1 MQELEISLANS
12 YYYITRIKNSI
23 GSGRQIY
30 DGISASIGII
40 ALRRAVKVKQLKN
53 PKILDNKQQGRVI
66 DELRQGIQPGAK
78 MSVISAFFTIYAYEE
93 LKKELSQ
100 IDELRFIFTTTSYIK
115 QKSDFQRE
123 FYIAHRE
130 FGNRLSGNE
139 FELKLRNK
147 LTQSAIAK
155 DCAKWLRQKV
165 SIKSYR
171 ENNAA
176 QMRLA
181 YVENVNPEQD
191 IAIQGTVDFSSDGLG
206 ITPSARNDMNT
217 CIYSRTMG
225 QGVLQIF
232 DSIWNNPAMV
242 EDVTEKVLS
251 EMEVLYKENTPEA
264 IYFIT
269 LYHIFE
275 AYLGELTEETIIK
288 TKTGIKAS
296 LIWNKLYKFQRE
308 GVMGAID
315 KIEKYG
321 GCIIADSVGLGKT
334 FTALA
339 IIKYYEL
346 RNDRVLVLA
355 PKKLRENWTIY
366 TQNDKRNIFAADR
379 FNYDVLNH
387 TDLSRY
393 KGFSGA
399 INLSTLNWENYDL
412 IVIDESHNF
421 RNNVPH
427 KDRKTRYERLMED
440 IIKAGVKT
448 KVLMLSATP
457 VNNRMNDIKNQIAFI
472 TEGKNDA
479 LKSVGI
485 ANIETVLR
493 KAQLIFNRW
502 SQLPE
507 RQRTTKA
514 FVEMMDLE
522 YFKLLDTLTIARSR
536 KHIEKYYNV
545 AEIGKFPTRLKPIN
559 ESPSIDTLGEFPPI
573 GEVNKMINRL
583 TLGLYA
589 PLRYVRPEKRHAYE
603 NRYDMTVADGR
614 SVFRQ
619 ADRENQLIQLMRV
632 NLLKRMESSIHS
644 FVLTVEKISQR
655 IEHTLSIIEKHEREY
670 HADLNIEELDFDEDG
685 LDMGDLVFGSKV
697 KVLLQDMDLIKW
709 RQDLQLDLEEL
720 QEILQSAK
728 VITPIRDN
736 KLQTLKN
743 RIADKIQ
750 NPINAGNGKL
760 IIFTAF
766 ADTAEYLYENIA
778 PQMKPLGIYTALVTG
793 GTGTNKSTIPIPSA
807 LKRSIKLSDLN
818 TVLTLFS
825 PISKSGKSIFPD
837 MQEEIDIL
845 IATDCI
851 SEGQNLQDCD
861 YLINYDIHW
870 NPVRIIQ
877 RFGRIDR
884 IGSKNEVIQLLNFW
898 PTDDLDAYID
908 LAERVKGRMVLLDVS
923 ATGEEN
929 IIDDQKN
936 KEMNDLEYRK
946 KQLQKLQNE
955 VVDLEDISGGI
966 SITDL
971 TFNDFKIDLMEYMK
985 EHEEELANAPSG
997 LYAIARI
1004 SDNLRDVVDPGV
1016 IFVLRQIKGARQTKE
1031 QNPLFPYYLA
1041 YITDD
1046 GQVQANFLQGKQVL
1060 DYLKKFCSGQNTVA
1074 KDLAEVFN
1082 KETKHGRYMDRYS
1095 DLLQQTIEDL
1105 IGKKQEVGVA
1115 SLFSKGGTATPQN
1128 FDDGMADFEL
1138 VAFLV
1143 LK

>member
-1 MQELEISLANS
+1 MQP
-12 YYYITRIKNSI
+12 
-23 GSGRQIY
+23 
-30 DGISASIGII
+30 
-40 ALRRAVKVKQLKN
+40 

-66 DELRQGIQPGAK
+66 DELRPGLRPGAK
-78 MSVISAFFTIYAYEE
+78 LAVISAYFTIYAYEA
-93 LKKELSQ
+93 LKKELAG
-100 IDELRFIFTTTSYIK
+100 IEEMRFIFTTPSYIK

-123 FYIAHRE
+123 FYIASRSM
-130 FGNRLSGNE
+130 GNRLSGND

-155 DCAKWLRQKV
+155 ECAEWLRKKV
-165 SIKSYR
+165 RIKSYR
-171 ENNAA
+171 ETNPA
-176 QMRLA
+176 QMRLV
-181 YVENVNPEQD
+181 YVEDKEPEQD

-206 ITPSARNDMNT
+206 LTPSLRNDANT
-217 CIYSRTMG
+217 CMYGRTAT
-225 QGVLQIF
+225 QGFLQLF
-232 DSIWNNPAMV
+232 DGIWENPAAV

-251 EMEVLYKENTPEA
+251 EMEVLYKENTPES

-288 TKTGIKAS
+288 TRTGIKES
-296 LIWNKLYKFQRE
+296 LVWNKLYKFQRD

-366 TQNDKRNIFAADR
+366 TQNDKRNIFASDR

-393 KGFSGA
+393 KGMSGA
-399 INLSTLNWENYDL
+399 INLATLNWENYDF

-421 RNNVPH
+421 RNNIPH
-427 KDRKTRYERLMED
+427 NDRKTRYERLMED
-440 IIKAGVKT
+440 IIKAGVRT

-472 TEGKNDA
+472 TEGRNDA
-479 LKSVGI
+479 LKKAGI
-485 ANIETVLR
+485 PSIEFTLR
-493 KAQLIFNRW
+493 KAQLVFNKW
-502 SQLPE
+502 SELPE
-507 RQRTTKA
+507 QERTTKR
-514 FVEMMDLE
+514 FVEMMDLD

-536 KHIEKYYNV
+536 KHIEKYYNI
-545 AEIGKFPTRLKPIN
+545 AEIGRFPTRLKPIN
-559 ESPSIDTLGEFPPI
+559 ECAEIDTLGEFPPI
-573 GEVNKMINRL
+573 GEVNKMIRRL

-589 PLRYVRPEKRHAYE
+589 PLRYIRPEKRGAYE
-603 NRYDMTVADGR
+603 KRYDMSVAGGK

-619 ADRENQLIQLMRV
+619 SDRENQLVHLMRV

-644 FVLTVEKISQR
+644 FVLTVEKISRR
-655 IEHTLSIIEKHEREY
+655 IADTLEIIERHEGEY
-670 HADLNIEELDFDEDG
+670 HAELNVEELDFDEEG
-685 LDMGDLVFGSKV
+685 LDTQDLVFGSKI

-709 RQDLQLDLEEL
+709 RQDLEQDAEEL
-720 QEILQSAK
+720 AEILKSAK
-728 VITPIRDN
+728 VITPQRDN

-743 RIADKIQ
+743 RIARKIE
-750 NPINAGNGKL
+750 NPINPGNGKI

-766 ADTAEYLYENIA
+766 ADTAEYLYKNIA
-778 PQMKPLGIYTALVTG
+778 PAMESSGIYTALVTG
-793 GTGTNKSTIPIPSA
+793 GSESNKSTLPIPAA
-807 LKRSIKLSDLN
+807 LRRSVKLSDLN

-825 PISKSGKSIFPD
+825 PISKEGKNIFPD
-837 MQEEIDIL
+837 MQAEIDIL

-861 YLINYDIHW
+861 YLINFDIHW

-884 IGSKNEVIQLLNFW
+884 IGSKNEVIQLVNFW
-898 PTDDLDAYID
+898 PTEDLDAYID
-908 LAERVKGRMVLLDVS
+908 LAERVRGRMVLLDVS

-929 IIDDQKN
+929 IIDEQKN

-985 EHEEELANAPSG
+985 EHEEELSHAPSG

-1004 SDNLRDVVDPGV
+1004 SDNLRDTVKPGV

-1041 YITDD
+1041 YITED
-1046 GQVQANFLQGKQVL
+1046 GKVEANFLQAKQVL
-1060 DYLKKFCSGQNTVA
+1060 DYLKKFCSGQKMVA
-1074 KDLAEVFN
+1074 KDLADVFN
-1082 KETKHGRYMDRYS
+1082 AETKHGRRMEKYS
-1095 DLLQQTIEDL
+1095 TLLSKSIEDL

-1115 SLFSKGGTATPQN
+1115 SLFNKGGTAMPQS

-1138 VAFLV
+1138 VDFLV

>member
-1 MQELEISLANS
+1 
-12 YYYITRIKNSI
+12 
-23 GSGRQIY
+23 
-30 DGISASIGII
+30 
-40 ALRRAVKVKQLKN
+40 
-53 PKILDNKQQGRVI
+53 
-66 DELRQGIQPGAK
+66 
-78 MSVISAFFTIYAYEE
+78 
-93 LKKELSQ
+93 
-100 IDELRFIFTTTSYIK
+100 
-115 QKSDFQRE
+115 
-123 FYIAHRE
+123 
-130 FGNRLSGNE
+130 
-139 FELKLRNK
+139 
-147 LTQSAIAK
+147 
-155 DCAKWLRQKV
+155 
-165 SIKSYR
+165 
-171 ENNAA
+171 
-176 QMRLA
+176 
-181 YVENVNPEQD
+181 
-191 IAIQGTVDFSSDGLG
+191 
-206 ITPSARNDMNT
+206 
-217 CIYSRTMG
+217 
-225 QGVLQIF
+225 
-232 DSIWNNPAMV
+232 
-242 EDVTEKVLS
+242 
-251 EMEVLYKENTPEA
+251 
-264 IYFIT
+264 
-269 LYHIFE
+269 
-275 AYLGELTEETIIK
+275 
-288 TKTGIKAS
+288 
-296 LIWNKLYKFQRE
+296 
-308 GVMGAID
+308 
-315 KIEKYG
+315 
-321 GCIIADSVGLGKT
+321 
-334 FTALA
+334 
-339 IIKYYEL
+339 
-346 RNDRVLVLA
+346 
-355 PKKLRENWTIY
+355 
-366 TQNDKRNIFAADR
+366 
-379 FNYDVLNH
+379 
-387 TDLSRY
+387 
-393 KGFSGA
+393 
-399 INLSTLNWENYDL
+399 
-412 IVIDESHNF
+412 
-421 RNNVPH
+421 
-427 KDRKTRYERLMED
+427 
-440 IIKAGVKT
+440 
-448 KVLMLSATP
+448 
-457 VNNRMNDIKNQIAFI
+457 
-472 TEGKNDA
+472 
-479 LKSVGI
+479 
-485 ANIETVLR
+485 
-493 KAQLIFNRW
+493 
-502 SQLPE
+502 
-507 RQRTTKA
+507 
-514 FVEMMDLE
+514 MMDLE

-559 ESPSIDTLGEFPPI
+559 ECPSIDTLGEFPPI

-655 IEHTLSIIEKHEREY
+655 IEHTLAIIEKHEGEY
-670 HADLNIEELDFDEDG
+670 HADLHIEELDFDEEG

-720 QEILQSAK
+720 QEILKSAK

-778 PQMKPLGIYTALVTG
+778 PQMEPLGIYTALVTG

-985 EHEEELANAPSG
+985 EHEEELVKAPSG

-1082 KETKHGRYMDRYS
+1082 TETKHGRYMDRYS

>member
-1 MQELEISLANS
+1 MQP
-12 YYYITRIKNSI
+12 
-23 GSGRQIY
+23 
-30 DGISASIGII
+30 
-40 ALRRAVKVKQLKN
+40 

-66 DELRQGIQPGAK
+66 DELRLGLRPGAK
-78 MSVISAFFTIYAYEE
+78 LAVISAYFTIYAYEA
-93 LKKELSQ
+93 LKKELSG
-100 IDELRFIFTTTSYIK
+100 IEEMRFIFTTPSYIK

-130 FGNRLSGNE
+130 MGNRLSGND

-155 DCAKWLRQKV
+155 ECADWLRQKV
-165 SIKSYR
+165 KIKSYR
-171 ENNAA
+171 ETNPA

-181 YVENVNPEQD
+181 YVENADPEED

-206 ITPSARNDMNT
+206 LTPSARNDANT
-217 CIYSRTMG
+217 CLYGRTMT
-225 QGVLQIF
+225 QGLLMLF
-232 DSIWNNPAMV
+232 DGIWNNPAVV

-288 TKTGIKAS
+288 TKTGIKES
-296 LIWNKLYKFQRE
+296 LIWNKLYKFQRD

-339 IIKYYEL
+339 VIKYYEL

-393 KGFSGA
+393 KGMSGA
-399 INLSTLNWENYDL
+399 INLATLNWENYDL

-421 RNNVPH
+421 RNNIPH
-427 KDRKTRYERLMED
+427 NDRKTRYERLMED
-440 IIKAGVKT
+440 IIKAGVRT

-457 VNNRMNDIKNQIAFI
+457 VNNRMTDIKNQIAFI

-479 LKSVGI
+479 LKSAGI
-485 ANIETVLR
+485 PSIELTLR
-493 KAQLIFNRW
+493 KAQLVFNKW
-502 SQLPE
+502 SELPE
-507 RQRTTKA
+507 RERTTKR
-514 FVEMMDLE
+514 FVEMMDLD

-536 KHIEKYYNV
+536 KHIEKYYNIS
-545 AEIGKFPTRLKPIN
+545 EIGRFPTRLKPIN

-573 GEVNKMINRL
+573 GEVNKMIRRL

-589 PLRYVRPEKRHAYE
+589 PLRYVLPEKRRAYE
-603 NRYDMTVADGR
+603 KRYDMSVAGGK
-614 SVFRQ
+614 SVFKQ
-619 ADRENQLIQLMRV
+619 ADRENQLVHLMRV

-655 IEHTLSIIEKHEREY
+655 ISATLEIIGRHEGEY

-685 LDMGDLVFGSKV
+685 LDTQDLVFGSKV

-709 RQDLQLDLEEL
+709 RQDLEQDLTEL
-720 QEILQSAK
+720 TEILNSAK
-728 VITPIRDN
+728 VIKPERDN

-743 RIADKIQ
+743 RIANKIE
-750 NPINAGNGKL
+750 NPINPGNGKL

-766 ADTAEYLYENIA
+766 ADTAEYLYKNIA
-778 PQMKPLGIYTALVTG
+778 PAMEGLGIYTALVTG
-793 GTGTNKSTIPIPSA
+793 GSESNKSTIPIPA
-807 LKRSIKLSDLN
+807 KLKRSIKLSDLN

-825 PISKSGKSIFPD
+825 PISKEGKNIFPD
-837 MQEEIDIL
+837 MQDEIDIL

-884 IGSKNEVIQLLNFW
+884 IGSRNTVIQLVNFW
-898 PTDDLDAYID
+898 PTEDLDAYID

-929 IIDDQKN
+929 IIDDQKT

-997 LYAIARI
+997 LYAIAKI
-1004 SDNLRDVVDPGV
+1004 SDNLRDTVKPGV

-1031 QNPLFPYYLA
+1031 QNPLFPYYLT

-1046 GQVQANFLQGKQVL
+1046 GEVEANFLQAKQVL
-1060 DYLKKFCSGQNTVA
+1060 DYLKKFCSGQKTVA
-1074 KDLAEVFN
+1074 KDLADVFN
-1082 KETKHGRYMDRYS
+1082 AETKHGRRMEKYS
-1095 DLLQQTIEDL
+1095 ALLQQTIEDL

-1115 SLFSKGGTATPQN
+1115 SLFSKGGTAMPQS

-1138 VAFLV
+1138 VDFVV

>member
-1 MQELEISLANS
+1 MVFLLPYDS
-12 YYYITRIKNSI
+12 YM
-23 GSGRQIY
+23 GRGTVLQP
-30 DGISASIGII
+30 
-40 ALRRAVKVKQLKN
+40 

-66 DELRQGIQPGAK
+66 DELREALQPGAK
-78 MSVISAFFTIYAYEE
+78 LAVISAYFTIYAYEA
-93 LKKELSQ
+93 LKKELSS
-100 IDELRFIFTTTSYIK
+100 IEEMRFIFTTPSYIK

-123 FYIAHRE
+123 FYIAPRDM
-130 FGNRLSGNE
+130 GNRLSGNA

-155 DCAKWLRQKV
+155 ECADWLRRKV
-165 SIKSYR
+165 RIRSYR
-171 ENNAA
+171 ETDPA
-176 QMRLA
+176 QLRLA
-181 YVENVNPEQD
+181 YVANKDSEQD
-191 IAIQGTVDFSSDGLG
+191 IAIHGTVDFTSDGLG
-206 ITPSARNDMNT
+206 LTPSVRNDSNT
-217 CIYSRTMG
+217 CMYGRGMT
-225 QGVLQIF
+225 QGFLQLF
-232 DSIWNNPAMV
+232 ESIWSNPSAV

-251 EMEVLYKENTPEA
+251 EMEVLYKENAPEA
-264 IYFIT
+264 IYFIA

-275 AYLGELTEETIIK
+275 AYLGELTEENIIK
-288 TKTGIKAS
+288 TKTGIKES
-296 LIWNKLYKFQRE
+296 LVWNKLYKFQRD

-339 IIKYYEL
+339 IIRYYEL
-346 RNDRVLVLA
+346 RNDRVLVLV

-393 KGFSGA
+393 SGMSGE
-399 INLSTLNWENYDL
+399 INLATLNWENYDL

-427 KDRKTRYERLMED
+427 NERKTRYERLMED
-440 IIKAGVKT
+440 IIKAGVRT

-479 LKSVGI
+479 LKNAGI
-485 ANIETVLR
+485 PSIEYTLR
-493 KAQLIFNRW
+493 KAQLVFNRW
-502 SQLPE
+502 SELPE
-507 RQRTTKA
+507 HERTTKR
-514 FVEMMDLE
+514 FVEMMELD

-536 KHIEKYYNV
+536 KHIEKYYNIE
-545 AEIGKFPTRLKPIN
+545 EIGRFPTRLKPIN
-559 ESPSIDTLGEFPPI
+559 ECAEIDTLGEFPPI
-573 GEVNKMINRL
+573 GEVNKIIRRL

-589 PLRYVRPEKRHAYE
+589 PLRYVRPEKRRAYE
-603 NRYDMTVADGR
+603 KRYDMSVAGGK
-614 SVFRQ
+614 SVFKQ
-619 ADRENQLIQLMRV
+619 VDRENQLVHLMRV

-644 FVLTVEKISQR
+644 FVLTVEKIFRR
-655 IEHTLSIIEKHEREY
+655 ISDTLDIIDRHEEEY
-670 HADLNIEELDFDEDG
+670 RPALNIEEMDFDEEG
-685 LDMGDLVFGSKV
+685 AEAQDLVFGSKV

-709 RQDLQLDLEEL
+709 RQDLAQDLEEL
-720 QEILQSAK
+720 TEILRRAK
-728 VITPIRDN
+728 AITPERDQ
-736 KLQTLKN
+736 KLQTLKK
-743 RIADKIQ
+743 RIAAKIEQ
-750 NPINAGNGKL
+750 PINPGNGKI

-766 ADTAEYLYENIA
+766 ADTAEYLYQEIA
-778 PQMKPLGIYTALVTG
+778 PRMEAVGIYTALVTG
-793 GTGTNKSTIPIPSA
+793 GSEHNKSTLPIPPT
-807 LKRSIKLSDLN
+807 LKRSVRLSDLN

-825 PISKSGKSIFPD
+825 PGSKDGKNIFPEIQD
-837 MQEEIDIL
+837 EIDVL

-884 IGSKNEVIQLLNFW
+884 IGSRNAVIQLVNFW
-898 PTDDLDAYID
+898 PTEDLDAYID
-908 LAERVKGRMVLLDVS
+908 LAARVKGRMVLLDVS

-929 IIDDQKN
+929 IIDEQKS
-936 KEMNDLEYRK
+936 KEMNDLAYRK
-946 KQLQKLQNE
+946 KQLQKLQSE

-985 EHEEELANAPSG
+985 EHEEELSHTPSG

-1004 SDNLRDVVDPGV
+1004 SDNLRDTVQPGV

-1041 YITDD
+1041 YITED
-1046 GQVQANFLQGKQVL
+1046 GRMEANFVQAKQVL
-1060 DYLKKFCSGQNTVA
+1060 DYLKKFCFGQKTVA
-1074 KDLAEVFN
+1074 KDLADAFN
-1082 KETKHGRYMDRYS
+1082 AETKNGRHMEQYS
-1095 DLLQQTIEDL
+1095 ALLSKTIADL
-1105 IGKKQEVGVA
+1105 IGQKQEVGVA
-1115 SLFSKGGTATPQN
+1115 SLFHKGGTAMPQN
-1128 FDDGMADFEL
+1128 VDDGMADFEL
-1138 VAFLV
+1138 VCFVV

>member
-1 MQELEISLANS
+1 M
-12 YYYITRIKNSI
+12 
-23 GSGRQIY
+23 
-30 DGISASIGII
+30 
-40 ALRRAVKVKQLKN
+40 
-53 PKILDNKQQGRVI
+53 
-66 DELRQGIQPGAK
+66 
-78 MSVISAFFTIYAYEE
+78 
-93 LKKELSQ
+93 
-100 IDELRFIFTTTSYIK
+100 
-115 QKSDFQRE
+115 
-123 FYIAHRE
+123 
-130 FGNRLSGNE
+130 
-139 FELKLRNK
+139 
-147 LTQSAIAK
+147 
-155 DCAKWLRQKV
+155 
-165 SIKSYR
+165 
-171 ENNAA
+171 
-176 QMRLA
+176 
-181 YVENVNPEQD
+181 
-191 IAIQGTVDFSSDGLG
+191 
-206 ITPSARNDMNT
+206 
-217 CIYSRTMG
+217 
-225 QGVLQIF
+225 
-232 DSIWNNPAMV
+232 
-242 EDVTEKVLS
+242 
-251 EMEVLYKENTPEA
+251 
-264 IYFIT
+264 
-269 LYHIFE
+269 
-275 AYLGELTEETIIK
+275 
-288 TKTGIKAS
+288 
-296 LIWNKLYKFQRE
+296 
-308 GVMGAID
+308 
-315 KIEKYG
+315 
-321 GCIIADSVGLGKT
+321 
-334 FTALA
+334 
-339 IIKYYEL
+339 
-346 RNDRVLVLA
+346 
-355 PKKLRENWTIY
+355 
-366 TQNDKRNIFAADR
+366 
-379 FNYDVLNH
+379 
-387 TDLSRY
+387 
-393 KGFSGA
+393 
-399 INLSTLNWENYDL
+399 
-412 IVIDESHNF
+412 
-421 RNNVPH
+421 
-427 KDRKTRYERLMED
+427 
-440 IIKAGVKT
+440 
-448 KVLMLSATP
+448 
-457 VNNRMNDIKNQIAFI
+457 
-472 TEGKNDA
+472 
-479 LKSVGI
+479 
-485 ANIETVLR
+485 
-493 KAQLIFNRW
+493 
-502 SQLPE
+502 
-507 RQRTTKA
+507 
-514 FVEMMDLE
+514 
-522 YFKLLDTLTIARSR
+522 
-536 KHIEKYYNV
+536 
-545 AEIGKFPTRLKPIN
+545 
-559 ESPSIDTLGEFPPI
+559 
-573 GEVNKMINRL
+573 
-583 TLGLYA
+583 
-589 PLRYVRPEKRHAYE
+589 
-603 NRYDMTVADGR
+603 
-614 SVFRQ
+614 
-619 ADRENQLIQLMRV
+619 
-632 NLLKRMESSIHS
+632 
-644 FVLTVEKISQR
+644 
-655 IEHTLSIIEKHEREY
+655 
-670 HADLNIEELDFDEDG
+670 
-685 LDMGDLVFGSKV
+685 
-697 KVLLQDMDLIKW
+697 
-709 RQDLQLDLEEL
+709 QLDLEEL
-720 QEILQSAK
+720 QEILKSAK

-778 PQMKPLGIYTALVTG
+778 PQMEPLGIYTALVTG

-985 EHEEELANAPSG
+985 EHEEELVKAPSG

-1082 KETKHGRYMDRYS
+1082 TETKHGRYMDRYS

>member
-1 MQELEISLANS
+1 MQP
-12 YYYITRIKNSI
+12 
-23 GSGRQIY
+23 
-30 DGISASIGII
+30 
-40 ALRRAVKVKQLKN
+40 

-66 DELRQGIQPGAK
+66 DELRLGLKPGAK
-78 MSVISAFFTIYAYEE
+78 LAVISAYFTIYAYEA
-93 LKKELSQ
+93 LKKELSG
-100 IDELRFIFTTTSYIK
+100 IEEMRFIFTTPSYIK

-123 FYIAHRE
+123 FYITHRE
-130 FGNRLSGNE
+130 MGNRLSGND

-155 DCAKWLRQKV
+155 ECADWLRQKV
-165 SIKSYR
+165 KIKSYR
-171 ENNAA
+171 ETNPA

-181 YVENVNPEQD
+181 YVEAANPEED

-206 ITPSARNDMNT
+206 LTPSARNDVNT
-217 CIYSRTMG
+217 CLYGRTTT
-225 QGVLQIF
+225 QGLLMLF
-232 DSIWNNPAMV
+232 DGIWNNPAAV

-251 EMEVLYKENTPEA
+251 DMEVLYKENTPEA
-264 IYFIT
+264 VYFIT

-288 TKTGIKAS
+288 TKTGIKDK
-296 LIWNKLYKFQRE
+296 LIWQKLYKFQRD

-346 RNDRVLVLA
+346 RNDRILVLA

-393 KGFSGA
+393 KGLSGA
-399 INLSTLNWENYDL
+399 INLATLNWENYDL

-421 RNNVPH
+421 RNNIPH
-427 KDRKTRYERLMED
+427 NDRKTRYERLMED

-479 LKSVGI
+479 LKPAGI
-485 ANIETVLR
+485 PNIEFTLR
-493 KAQLIFNRW
+493 KAQLVFNKW
-502 SQLPE
+502 SELPE
-507 RQRTTKA
+507 AERTTKR
-514 FVEMMDLE
+514 FVEMMDLD

-536 KHIEKYYNV
+536 KHIEKYYNIE
-545 AEIGKFPTRLKPIN
+545 EIGRFPTRLKPIN

-573 GEVNKMINRL
+573 GEVNKMIRRL

-589 PLRYVRPEKRHAYE
+589 PLRYVLPEKRRAYE
-603 NRYDMTVADGR
+603 KRYDMSVAGGK
-614 SVFRQ
+614 SVFKQ
-619 ADRENQLIQLMRV
+619 VDRENQLVHLMRV

-644 FVLTVEKISQR
+644 FVLTVEKISRR
-655 IEHTLSIIEKHEREY
+655 IAATLEIIGRHEGEY
-670 HADLNIEELDFDEDG
+670 HAELNIEELDFDEEG
-685 LDMGDLVFGSKV
+685 LDTQDLVFGSKV

-709 RQDLQLDLEEL
+709 RQDLELDLEEL
-720 QEILQSAK
+720 TQILASAK
-728 VITPIRDN
+728 IITPERDN

-743 RIADKIQ
+743 RIASKIE

-766 ADTAEYLYENIA
+766 ADTAEYLYKNIA
-778 PQMKPLGIYTALVTG
+778 SSMEPLGIYTALVTG
-793 GTGTNKSTIPIPSA
+793 GSESNKSTLPIPSK
-807 LKRSIKLSDLN
+807 LKRSIKISDLN

-825 PISKSGKSIFPD
+825 PISKEGKNIFPD
-837 MQEEIDIL
+837 MKEEIDIL

-884 IGSKNEVIQLLNFW
+884 IGSKNEVIQLVNFW
-898 PTDDLDAYID
+898 PTEDLDAYID

-929 IIDDQKN
+929 IIDEQKS

-1004 SDNLRDVVDPGV
+1004 SDNLRDTVKPGV

-1041 YITDD
+1041 YITED
-1046 GQVQANFLQGKQVL
+1046 GEVEANFLQAKQVL
-1060 DYLKKFCSGQNTVA
+1060 DYLKKFCSGQKTVA
-1074 KDLAEVFN
+1074 KDLADVFN
-1082 KETKHGRYMDRYS
+1082 AETKHGRRMEKYS
-1095 DLLQQTIEDL
+1095 ALLQKTIEDL

-1115 SLFSKGGTATPQN
+1115 SLFSKGGTAMPQS

-1138 VAFLV
+1138 VDFVV

>member
-1 MQELEISLANS
+1 M
-12 YYYITRIKNSI
+12 
-23 GSGRQIY
+23 RQ
-30 DGISASIGII
+30 
-40 ALRRAVKVKQLKN
+40 

-66 DELRQGIQPGAK
+66 DELRQGIKSGAK
-78 MSVISAFFTIYAYEE
+78 MSVISAYFTIYAYEA
-93 LKKELSQ
+93 LKKELAD
-100 IDELRFIFTTTSYIK
+100 IDELRFIFTTPSYIK
-115 QKSDFQRE
+115 QKSDYQRE
-123 FYIAHRE
+123 FYIAHKE

-155 DCAKWLRQKV
+155 DCAQWLRKKV
-165 SIKSYR
+165 KVKSYQ
-171 ENNAA
+171 ETNPA

-181 YVENVNPEQD
+181 YVTNTDPEQD
-191 IAIQGTVDFSSDGLG
+191 IAIQGTVDFSGDGLG

-217 CIYSRTMG
+217 CIYSRGMAQT
-225 QGVLQIF
+225 VLQIF

-242 EDVTEKVLS
+242 EEVTEKVLS
-251 EMEVLYKENTPEA
+251 EMEILYKENTPEV

-275 AYLGELTEETIIK
+275 AYLGELTEENIIK
-288 TKTGIKAS
+288 TRTGIKDS
-296 LIWNKLYKFQRE
+296 LIWNKLYKFQRD

-393 KGFSGA
+393 NGYSGT

-421 RNNVPH
+421 RNNIPH
-427 KDRKTRYERLMED
+427 KEHKTRYERLMED

-479 LKSVGI
+479 LKNTGI
-485 ANIETVLR
+485 PNIENTLR
-493 KAQLIFNRW
+493 KAQTVFNRW
-502 SQLPE
+502 SELPE
-507 RQRTTKA
+507 KDRTTKA

-545 AEIGKFPTRLKPIN
+545 AEIGKFPNRLKPIN
-559 ESPSIDTLGEFPPI
+559 ECPEIDTLGEFPPI

-589 PLRYVRPEKRHAYE
+589 PLRYIRSDKREAYE
-603 NRYDMTVADGR
+603 EKYDMSVGDGR
-614 SVFRQ
+614 SVFKQ
-619 ADRENQLIQLMRV
+619 VDRENQLIHLMRV

-644 FVLTVEKISQR
+644 FALTVEKIARR
-655 IEHTLSIIEKHEREY
+655 IDETLEIIEKHAGEY
-670 HADLNIEELDFDEDG
+670 HPDLNIEELDFDEEG
-685 LDMGDLVFGSKV
+685 LDIDDLVFGSKV

-709 RQDLQLDLEEL
+709 RQDLEIDLEEL
-720 QEILQSAK
+720 QQIFRSAK
-728 VITPIRDN
+728 VITPDRDN
-736 KLQTLKN
+736 KLQTLKS
-743 RIADKIQ
+743 RIVGKIQ
-750 NPINAGNGKL
+750 HPINDGNGKL

-766 ADTAEYLYENIA
+766 ADTAEYLYQNIA
-778 PQMKPLGIYTALVTG
+778 HQMAKMGKYTALVTG
-793 GTGTNKSTIPIPSA
+793 GTGTNKSTIPIPASM
-807 LKRSIKLSDLN
+807 KKNIKLSDLN

-825 PISKSGKSIFPD
+825 PLSKDGKSIFPD
-837 MQEEIDIL
+837 MQDEIDVL

-884 IGSKNEVIQLLNFW
+884 IGSKNTDIQLLNFW
-898 PTDDLDAYID
+898 PTDDLNAYID

-929 IIDDQKN
+929 IIDDRTT

-985 EHEEELANAPSG
+985 EHGEELANAPSG

-1004 SDNLRDVVDPGV
+1004 SDNLRDTVKPGV

-1031 QNPLFPYYLA
+1031 QNALFPYYLA
-1041 YITDD
+1041 YITDE
-1046 GQVQANFLQGKQVL
+1046 GEVKANFLQGKQVL
-1060 DYLKKFCSGQNTVA
+1060 DYLKKFCSGKNEVA

-1082 KETKHGRYMDRYS
+1082 NETKQGRKMDKYS
-1095 DLLQQTIEDL
+1095 DLLQKTIEDL

-1115 SLFSKGGTATPQN
+1115 SLFSKGGTAVPQN
-1128 FDDGMADFEL
+1128 VDDGLADFEL
-1138 VAFLV
+1138 VTFLV

>member
-1 MQELEISLANS
+1 MVFLLPYDSCM
-12 YYYITRIKNSI
+12 
-23 GSGRQIY
+23 GRGTILQP
-30 DGISASIGII
+30 
-40 ALRRAVKVKQLKN
+40 

-66 DELRQGIQPGAK
+66 DELREALQPGAK
-78 MSVISAFFTIYAYEE
+78 LAVISAYFTIYAYEA
-93 LKKELSQ
+93 LKKELSS
-100 IDELRFIFTTTSYIK
+100 IEEMRFIFTTPSYIK
-115 QKSDFQRE
+115 QKNDFQRE
-123 FYIAHRE
+123 FYIAPRDM
-130 FGNRLSGNE
+130 GNYLSGNE

-155 DCAKWLRQKV
+155 ECADWLRRKV
-165 SIKSYR
+165 RIRSYR
-171 ENNAA
+171 ETDPA
-176 QMRLA
+176 QLRLA
-181 YVENVNPEQD
+181 YVANKDSEQD
-191 IAIQGTVDFSSDGLG
+191 VAIHGTVDFTSDGLG
-206 ITPSARNDMNT
+206 LTPSVRNDSNT
-217 CIYSRTMG
+217 CMYGHGMT
-225 QGVLQIF
+225 QGFLQLF
-232 DSIWNNPAMV
+232 ESIWSNPSAV

-251 EMEVLYKENTPEA
+251 EMEVLYKENAPEA

-275 AYLGELTEETIIK
+275 AYLGELTEENIIK
-288 TKTGIKAS
+288 TKTGIKES
-296 LIWNKLYKFQRE
+296 LVWNKLYKFQRD

-339 IIKYYEL
+339 IIRYYEL

-366 TQNDKRNIFAADR
+366 TRNDKRNIFSTDR

-393 KGFSGA
+393 SGMSGE
-399 INLSTLNWENYDL
+399 INLATLNWENYDL

-427 KDRKTRYERLMED
+427 NERKTRYERLMED
-440 IIKAGVKT
+440 IIKAGVRT

-479 LKSVGI
+479 LKNAGI
-485 ANIETVLR
+485 PSIEYTLR
-493 KAQLIFNRW
+493 KAQLVFNRW
-502 SQLPE
+502 SELPE
-507 RQRTTKA
+507 HERTTKR
-514 FVEMMDLE
+514 FVEMMELD
-522 YFKLLDTLTIARSR
+522 YFKLLDSLTIARSR
-536 KHIEKYYNV
+536 KHIEKYYNIE
-545 AEIGKFPTRLKPIN
+545 EIGRFPTRLKPIN
-559 ESPSIDTLGEFPPI
+559 ECAEIDTLGEFPPI
-573 GEVNKMINRL
+573 GEVNKIIRRL

-589 PLRYVRPEKRHAYE
+589 PLRYVRPEKRRAYE
-603 NRYDMTVADGR
+603 KRYDMSVAGGK
-614 SVFRQ
+614 SVFKQ
-619 ADRENQLIQLMRV
+619 VDRENQLVHLMRV

-644 FVLTVEKISQR
+644 FVLTVEKIFRR
-655 IEHTLSIIEKHEREY
+655 ISDTLDIINRHEGEY
-670 HADLNIEELDFDEDG
+670 RPELNIEEMDFDEEG
-685 LDMGDLVFGSKV
+685 AEVQDLVFGSKV

-709 RQDLQLDLEEL
+709 RQDLAQDLEEL
-720 QEILQSAK
+720 TEVLRRAK
-728 VITPIRDN
+728 AITPERDQ
-736 KLQTLKN
+736 KLQTLKK
-743 RIADKIQ
+743 RIAAKIEQ
-750 NPINAGNGKL
+750 PINPGNGKI

-766 ADTAEYLYENIA
+766 ADTAEYLYQEIA
-778 PQMKPLGIYTALVTG
+778 PRMEAVGIYTALVTG
-793 GTGTNKSTIPIPSA
+793 GSEHNKSTLPIPPT
-807 LKRSIKLSDLN
+807 LKRSVRLSDLN

-825 PISKSGKSIFPD
+825 PGSKDGKNIFPEIQD
-837 MQEEIDIL
+837 EIDML

-884 IGSKNEVIQLLNFW
+884 IGSRNAVIQLVNFW
-898 PTDDLDAYID
+898 PTEDLDAYID
-908 LAERVKGRMVLLDVS
+908 LAARVKGRMVLLDVS

-929 IIDDQKN
+929 IIDEQKS
-936 KEMNDLEYRK
+936 KEMNDLAYRK
-946 KQLQKLQNE
+946 KQLQKLQSE

-985 EHEEELANAPSG
+985 EHEEELSHAPSG

-1004 SDNLRDVVDPGV
+1004 SDNLRDAVRPGV

-1041 YITDD
+1041 YITED
-1046 GQVQANFLQGKQVL
+1046 GRVEANFMQAKQVL
-1060 DYLKKFCSGQNTVA
+1060 DYLKKFCFGQKTVA
-1074 KDLAEVFN
+1074 KDLADAFN
-1082 KETKHGRYMDRYS
+1082 AETKNGRHMEQYS
-1095 DLLQQTIEDL
+1095 ALLSKTIEDL
-1105 IGKKQEVGVA
+1105 IGQKQEVGVTT
-1115 SLFSKGGTATPQN
+1115 LFHKGGTAMPRN
-1128 FDDGMADFEL
+1128 VDDGMADFEL
-1138 VAFLV
+1138 VSFVV

>member
-1 MQELEISLANS
+1 MQP
-12 YYYITRIKNSI
+12 
-23 GSGRQIY
+23 
-30 DGISASIGII
+30 
-40 ALRRAVKVKQLKN
+40 

-66 DELRQGIQPGAK
+66 DELRLGLKPGAK
-78 MSVISAFFTIYAYEE
+78 LAVISAYFTIYAYEA
-93 LKKELSQ
+93 LKKELSG
-100 IDELRFIFTTTSYIK
+100 IEEMRFIFTTPSYIK

-130 FGNRLSGNE
+130 MGNRLSGND

-155 DCAKWLRQKV
+155 ECADWLRQKV
-165 SIKSYR
+165 RIKSYR
-171 ENNAA
+171 ETNLA

-181 YVENVNPEQD
+181 YVENADPEAD
-191 IAIQGTVDFSSDGLG
+191 IAIQGTVDFTSDGLG

-217 CIYSRTMG
+217 CMYGRSMT
-225 QGVLQIF
+225 QGFLQSF
-232 DSIWNNPAMV
+232 EGIWNNPAAV

-251 EMEVLYKENTPEA
+251 EMEVLYKENTPESV
-264 IYFIT
+264 YFIT

-288 TKTGIKAS
+288 TRTGIKES
-296 LIWNKLYKFQRE
+296 LIWNKLYKFQRD

-393 KGFSGA
+393 KGLSGA
-399 INLSTLNWENYDL
+399 INLATLNWENYDL

-421 RNNVPH
+421 RNNIPH
-427 KDRKTRYERLMED
+427 NDRKTRYERLMED

-479 LKSVGI
+479 LKPAGI
-485 ANIETVLR
+485 PSIEFTLR
-493 KAQLIFNRW
+493 KAQLVFNKW
-502 SQLPE
+502 SELPE
-507 RQRTTKA
+507 RERITKR
-514 FVEMMDLE
+514 FVEMMDLD

-536 KHIEKYYNV
+536 KHIEKYYNIS
-545 AEIGKFPTRLKPIN
+545 EIGKFPTRLKPIN
-559 ESPSIDTLGEFPPI
+559 ESPSIDTLGDFPPI
-573 GEVNKMINRL
+573 GEVNKMIRRL

-589 PLRYVRPEKRHAYE
+589 PLRYVLPEKRRAYE
-603 NRYDMTVADGR
+603 KRYDMSVAGGK
-614 SVFRQ
+614 SVFKQ
-619 ADRENQLIQLMRV
+619 ADRENQLVHLMRV

-655 IEHTLSIIEKHEREY
+655 ISTTLEIIGRHEGEY
-670 HADLNIEELDFDEDG
+670 HAEMNIEELDFDEDG
-685 LDMGDLVFGSKV
+685 LDTQDLVFGSKV

-709 RQDLQLDLEEL
+709 RQDLELDLKEL
-720 QEILQSAK
+720 TKILNSAK
-728 VITPIRDN
+728 VITPERDN

-743 RIADKIQ
+743 RIANKIE
-750 NPINAGNGKL
+750 NPINPGNGKL

-766 ADTAEYLYENIA
+766 ADTAEYLYKNIA
-778 PQMKPLGIYTALVTG
+778 PAMEGLGIYTALVTG
-793 GTGTNKSTIPIPSA
+793 GSESNKSTLPIPSSM
-807 LKRSIKLSDLN
+807 KRSIKLSDLN

-825 PISKSGKSIFPD
+825 PISKEGKHIFPD
-837 MQEEIDIL
+837 MKDEIDIL

-898 PTDDLDAYID
+898 PTEDLDAYID

-929 IIDDQKN
+929 IIDEQKS

-985 EHEEELANAPSG
+985 EHEEELASAPSG

-1004 SDNLRDVVDPGV
+1004 SDNLRDTVKPGV

-1046 GQVQANFLQGKQVL
+1046 GEVEANFLQAKQVL
-1060 DYLKKFCSGQNTVA
+1060 DYLKKFCSGQKTVA
-1074 KDLAEVFN
+1074 KDLADVFN
-1082 KETKHGRYMDRYS
+1082 AETKHGRRMEKYS
-1095 DLLQQTIEDL
+1095 ALLQQTIEDL

-1115 SLFSKGGTATPQN
+1115 SLFSKGGTAMPQS

-1138 VAFLV
+1138 VDFVV

>member
-1 MQELEISLANS
+1 MLKVI
-12 YYYITRIKNSI
+12 
-23 GSGRQIY
+23 
-30 DGISASIGII
+30 II
-40 ALRRAVKVKQLKN
+40 AFDNMLQGDWDMQQ

-66 DELRQGIQPGAK
+66 DELRQGIKSGAK
-78 MSVISAFFTIYAYEE
+78 MSVISAYFTIYAYEA
-93 LKKELSQ
+93 LKKELAD
-100 IDELRFIFTTTSYIK
+100 IDELRFIFTTPSYIK

-155 DCAKWLRQKV
+155 DCAQWLRKKV

-171 ENNAA
+171 ENNPA

-181 YVENVNPEQD
+181 YVENVDPEQD

-217 CIYSRTMG
+217 CIYSRPMG
-225 QGVLQIF
+225 QAVLQIF
-232 DSIWNNPAMV
+232 DGIWNNPAMV

-288 TKTGIKAS
+288 TKTGIKES
-296 LIWNKLYKFQRE
+296 LIWNKLYKFQRD

-393 KGFSGA
+393 KGFSGS
-399 INLSTLNWENYDL
+399 INLSTLNWGNYDL

-427 KDRKTRYERLMED
+427 KDRKTRYERLMDD

-479 LKSVGI
+479 LKSTGI
-485 ANIETVLR
+485 PNIETTLR

-536 KHIEKYYNV
+536 KHIEKYYNT

-559 ESPSIDTLGEFPPI
+559 ECPEIDTLGEFPPI

-655 IEHTLSIIEKHEREY
+655 IEHTLAIIEKHEGEY

-778 PQMKPLGIYTALVTG
+778 PQLEALGIYTALVTG

-825 PISKSGKSIFPD
+825 PISKSCKSIFPD

-861 YLINYDIHW
+861 YLTVVYNFKRLPLNEKPAISRHLEYGSYFQQFAPTIHLCEKYILANLLSNSRTHLLCTLSPQMLEARHDVRQ
-870 NPVRIIQ
+870 NPH
-877 RFGRIDR
+877 
-884 IGSKNEVIQLLNFW
+884 
-898 PTDDLDAYID
+898 
-908 LAERVKGRMVLLDVS
+908 GRMGDVDKIHQMLNAIPAAETVLLERPEHLLFV
-923 ATGEEN
+923 
-929 IIDDQKN
+929 
-936 KEMNDLEYRK
+936 
-946 KQLQKLQNE
+946 
-955 VVDLEDISGGI
+955 VVDLDVPTESVKAQRI
-966 SITDL
+966 
-971 TFNDFKIDLMEYMK
+971 
-985 EHEEELANAPSG
+985 EHHVFRTCLAESSAFLPRTAHAQVTGANGAKKKATRP
-997 LYAIARI
+997 LLR
-1004 SDNLRDVVDPGV
+1004 LRDIGIDEAFPEEVRQDAAAADKVVAHAVTAVEILYGNFRAMLPRPPALSRRGGAT
-1016 IFVLRQIKGARQTKE
+1016 FVHRRIGTDVG
-1031 QNPLFPYYLA
+1031 
-1041 YITDD
+1041 DD
-1046 GQVQANFLQGKQVL
+1046 GK
-1060 DYLKKFCSGQNTVA
+1060 
-1074 KDLAEVFN
+1074 
-1082 KETKHGRYMDRYS
+1082 
-1095 DLLQQTIEDL
+1095 I
-1105 IGKKQEVGVA
+1105 
-1115 SLFSKGGTATPQN
+1115 
-1128 FDDGMADFEL
+1128 L
-1138 VAFLV
+1138 VAAHPLQKRFLCV
-1143 LK
+1143 PAVE

>member
-1 MQELEISLANS
+1 MVFLPALSLVLGERVMQ
-12 YYYITRIKNSI
+12 
-23 GSGRQIY
+23 Q
-30 DGISASIGII
+30 
-40 ALRRAVKVKQLKN
+40 

-165 SIKSYR
+165 RIKSYR
-171 ENNAA
+171 EHNAA

-225 QGVLQIF
+225 QGILQIF

-275 AYLGELTEETIIK
+275 AYLGELTEENIIK
-288 TKTGIKAS
+288 TKTGIKES
-296 LIWNKLYKFQRE
+296 LIWNKLYNFQRD

-393 KGFSGA
+393 KGFSGS

-536 KHIEKYYNV
+536 KHIEKYYNT

-559 ESPSIDTLGEFPPI
+559 ECPEIDTLGEFPPI

-644 FVLTVEKISQR
+644 FVLTVEKISKR
-655 IEHTLSIIEKHEREY
+655 IEHTLAIIEKHEGEY

-685 LDMGDLVFGSKV
+685 LDMGDLIFGSKV
-697 KVLLQDMDLIKW
+697 KVLLQDMDLFKW

-728 VITPIRDN
+728 VITPLRDN

-778 PQMKPLGIYTALVTG
+778 PQMEALGIYTALVTG

-929 IIDDQKN
+929 IIDHQNN

-1016 IFVLRQIKGARQTKE
+1016 IFVLRQIKGTRQTKE

-1082 KETKHGRYMDRYS
+1082 QETKHGRYMDRYS

>member
-1 MQELEISLANS
+1 MVFLLPYDSCM
-12 YYYITRIKNSI
+12 
-23 GSGRQIY
+23 GRGTILQP
-30 DGISASIGII
+30 
-40 ALRRAVKVKQLKN
+40 

-66 DELRQGIQPGAK
+66 DELREALQPGAK
-78 MSVISAFFTIYAYEE
+78 LAVISAYFTIYAYEA
-93 LKKELSQ
+93 LKKELSS
-100 IDELRFIFTTTSYIK
+100 IEEMRFIFTTPSYIK
-115 QKSDFQRE
+115 QKNDFQRE
-123 FYIAHRE
+123 FYIAPRDM
-130 FGNRLSGNE
+130 GNYLSGNE

-155 DCAKWLRQKV
+155 ECADWLRRKV
-165 SIKSYR
+165 RIRSYR
-171 ENNAA
+171 ETDPA
-176 QMRLA
+176 QLRLA
-181 YVENVNPEQD
+181 YVANKDSEQD
-191 IAIQGTVDFSSDGLG
+191 IAIHGTVDFTSDGLG
-206 ITPSARNDMNT
+206 LTPSVRNDSNT
-217 CIYSRTMG
+217 CMYGHGMT
-225 QGVLQIF
+225 QGFLQLF
-232 DSIWNNPAMV
+232 ESIWSNPSAV

-251 EMEVLYKENTPEA
+251 EMEVLYKENAPEA

-275 AYLGELTEETIIK
+275 AYLGELTEENIIK
-288 TKTGIKAS
+288 TKTGIKES
-296 LIWNKLYKFQRE
+296 LVWNKLYKFQRD

-339 IIKYYEL
+339 IIRYYEL

-366 TQNDKRNIFAADR
+366 TRNDKRNIFSTDR

-393 KGFSGA
+393 SGMSGE
-399 INLSTLNWENYDL
+399 INLATLNWENYDL

-427 KDRKTRYERLMED
+427 NERKTRYERLMED
-440 IIKAGVKT
+440 IIKAGVRT

-479 LKSVGI
+479 LKNAGI
-485 ANIETVLR
+485 PSIEYTLR
-493 KAQLIFNRW
+493 KAQLVFNRW
-502 SQLPE
+502 SELPE
-507 RQRTTKA
+507 HERTTKR
-514 FVEMMDLE
+514 FVEMMELD
-522 YFKLLDTLTIARSR
+522 YFKLLDSLTIARSR
-536 KHIEKYYNV
+536 KHIEKYYNIE
-545 AEIGKFPTRLKPIN
+545 EIGRFPTRLKPIN
-559 ESPSIDTLGEFPPI
+559 ECAEIDTLGEFPPI
-573 GEVNKMINRL
+573 GEVNKIIRRL

-589 PLRYVRPEKRHAYE
+589 PLRYVRPEKRRAYE
-603 NRYDMTVADGR
+603 KRYDMSVAGGK
-614 SVFRQ
+614 SVFKQ
-619 ADRENQLIQLMRV
+619 VDRENQLVHLMRV

-644 FVLTVEKISQR
+644 FVLTVEKIFRR
-655 IEHTLSIIEKHEREY
+655 ISDTLDIINRHEGEY
-670 HADLNIEELDFDEDG
+670 RPELNIEEMDFDEEG
-685 LDMGDLVFGSKV
+685 AEVQDLVFGSKV

-709 RQDLQLDLEEL
+709 RQDLAQDLEEL
-720 QEILQSAK
+720 TEVLRRAK
-728 VITPIRDN
+728 AITPERDQ
-736 KLQTLKN
+736 KLQTLKK
-743 RIADKIQ
+743 RIAAKIEQ
-750 NPINAGNGKL
+750 PINPGNGKI

-766 ADTAEYLYENIA
+766 ADTAEYLYQEIA
-778 PQMKPLGIYTALVTG
+778 PRMEAVGIYTALVTG
-793 GTGTNKSTIPIPSA
+793 GSEHNKSTLPIPPT
-807 LKRSIKLSDLN
+807 LKRSVRLSDLN

-825 PISKSGKSIFPD
+825 PGSKDGKNIFPEIQD
-837 MQEEIDIL
+837 EIDML

-884 IGSKNEVIQLLNFW
+884 IGSRNAVIQLVNFW
-898 PTDDLDAYID
+898 PTEDLDAYID
-908 LAERVKGRMVLLDVS
+908 LAARVKGRMVLLDVS

-929 IIDDQKN
+929 IIDEQKS
-936 KEMNDLEYRK
+936 KEMNDLAYRK
-946 KQLQKLQNE
+946 KQLQKLQSE

-985 EHEEELANAPSG
+985 EHEEELSHAPSG

-1004 SDNLRDVVDPGV
+1004 SDNLRDAVRPGV

-1041 YITDD
+1041 YITED
-1046 GQVQANFLQGKQVL
+1046 GRVEANFMQAKQVL
-1060 DYLKKFCSGQNTVA
+1060 DYLKKFCFGQKTVA
-1074 KDLAEVFN
+1074 KDLADAFN
-1082 KETKHGRYMDRYS
+1082 AETKNGRHMEQYS
-1095 DLLQQTIEDL
+1095 ALLSKTIEDL
-1105 IGKKQEVGVA
+1105 IGQKQEVGVTT
-1115 SLFSKGGTATPQN
+1115 LFHKGGTAMPRN
-1128 FDDGMADFEL
+1128 VDDGMADFEL
-1138 VAFLV
+1138 VSFVV

>member
-1 MQELEISLANS
+1 MDV
-12 YYYITRIKNSI
+12 
-23 GSGRQIY
+23 G
-30 DGISASIGII
+30 
-40 ALRRAVKVKQLKN
+40 QLKV
-53 PKILDNKQQGRVI
+53 LDNKQLGKVI
-66 DELRQGIQPGAK
+66 DELRQGIEPGAK
-78 MSVISAFFTIYAYEE
+78 LSIISAYFTIYAYEA

-100 IDELRFIFTTTSYIK
+100 IDELRFIFTTPSYIK
-115 QKSDFQRE
+115 KERDFQRE
-123 FYIAHRE
+123 FYITHRE
-130 FGNRLSGNE
+130 MGNQLSGNV

-155 DCAKWLRQKV
+155 DCARWLRQRVK
-165 SIKSYR
+165 IKSYR
-171 ENNAA
+171 EPNIA
-176 QMRLA
+176 QMRLIYA
-181 YVENVNPEQD
+181 ANKEPKQD
-191 IAIQGTVDFSSDGLG
+191 LAIHGTVDFSSDGLG

-217 CIYSRTMG
+217 CMYGRTMG
-225 QGVLQIF
+225 QSVLKIF
-232 DSIWNNPAMV
+232 EKCWNDPAVV
-242 EDVTEKVLS
+242 EDVTDKVLA
-251 EMEVLYKENTPEA
+251 EMEILYKENTPES

-275 AYLGELTEETIIK
+275 AYLGELTEENIIK
-288 TKTGIKAS
+288 TRTGIKDS
-296 LIWNKLYKFQRE
+296 LIWNKLYKFQRD

-315 KIEKYG
+315 KMEKYG

-339 IIKYYEL
+339 VIKYYEL

-366 TQNDKRNIFAADR
+366 TQNDRRNIFAADR

-393 KGFSGA
+393 KGYSGS

-421 RNNVPH
+421 RNNTPH
-427 KDRKTRYERLMED
+427 NDRKTRYERLMND

-479 LKSVGI
+479 LQAAGI
-485 ANIETVLR
+485 PNLETTLR
-493 KAQLIFNRW
+493 KAQMVFNRW
-502 SQLPE
+502 SKLPE
-507 RQRTTKA
+507 GERITKT

-536 KHIEKYYNV
+536 KHIEKYYNL
-545 AEIGKFPTRLKPIN
+545 AEIGRFPVRLKPIN
-559 ESPSIDTLGEFPPI
+559 ECPNIDTLGQFPPI
-573 GEVNKMINRL
+573 GQVNKMINRL
-583 TLGLYA
+583 TLGIYA
-589 PLRYVRPEKRHAYE
+589 PLYYVQADKRRAYE
-603 NRYDMTVADGR
+603 SRYDVSVADGR

-619 ADRENQLIQLMRV
+619 ADREKQLVQLMRV

-644 FVLTVEKISQR
+644 FVLTVEKISRR
-655 IEHTLSIIEKHEREY
+655 IVHTLELIQKHEGEY
-670 HADLNIEELDFDEDG
+670 HSELNIEELDFDEEGFDI
-685 LDMGDLVFGSKV
+685 DELVFGNKV
-697 KVLLQDMDLIKW
+697 KVLLQDMDLRKW
-709 RQDLQLDLEEL
+709 RQDMELDLEEL
-720 QEILQSAK
+720 RQILSSARM
-728 VITPIRDN
+728 ITPDRDQ
-736 KLQTLKN
+736 KLQTLKD

-750 NPINAGNGKL
+750 HPINAGNGKL

-766 ADTAEYLYENIA
+766 ADTARYLYENIA
-778 PQMKPLGIYTALVTG
+778 QNMAALGIYTALVTG
-793 GTGTNKSTIPIPSA
+793 SASTNQSTVPIPA
-807 LKRSIKLSDLN
+807 AMKRSIKLSDLN

-825 PISKSGKSIFPD
+825 PKSKSGKTIFPD

-884 IGSKNEVIQLLNFW
+884 IGSQNDVIQLVNFW
-898 PTDDLDAYID
+898 PTEDLDAYID

-929 IIDDQKN
+929 IIDDQKT

-985 EHEEELANAPSG
+985 EHEEELAHAPSG
-997 LYAIARI
+997 LYAIAPI
-1004 SDNLRDVVDPGV
+1004 SENLRDAVAPGV
-1016 IFVLRQIKGARQTKE
+1016 LFVLRQIKGARQTRE

-1041 YITDD
+1041 YITDA
-1046 GQVQANFLQGKQVL
+1046 GEIAANFLQGKQVL
-1060 DYLKKFCSGQNTVA
+1060 DYMKKFCSGKNTVA
-1074 KDLAEVFN
+1074 KDLADLFN
-1082 KETKHGRYMDRYS
+1082 AETGHGRKMDKYS
-1095 DLLQQTIEDL
+1095 ALLQKTIEDL
-1105 IGKKQEVGVA
+1105 LGKKQEVGVA
-1115 SLFSKGGTATPQN
+1115 SLFHKGGTAMPQHA
-1128 FDDGMADFEL
+1128 DDGMADFEL

>member
-1 MQELEISLANS
+1 M
-12 YYYITRIKNSI
+12 RP
-23 GSGRQIY
+23 
-30 DGISASIGII
+30 
-40 ALRRAVKVKQLKN
+40 

-66 DELRQGIQPGAK
+66 DELRQGIEPGAK
-78 MSVISAFFTIYAYEE
+78 MSVISAYFTIYAYEE

-100 IDELRFIFTTTSYIK
+100 IDELRFIFTTPSYLK
-115 QKSDFQRE
+115 QERDFQRE

-130 FGNRLSGNE
+130 LGNRLSGNE

-155 DCAKWLRQKV
+155 DCAQWLRKKV

-171 ENNAA
+171 ENNPA

-181 YVENVNPEQD
+181 YVESVDPEKD

-206 ITPSARNDMNT
+206 ITPSARNDANT
-217 CIYSRTMG
+217 CMYGRTMT
-225 QGVLQIF
+225 QGFLQLF
-232 DSIWNNPAMV
+232 EGIWNNPAVV

-288 TKTGIKAS
+288 TKTGIKES
-296 LIWNKLYKFQRE
+296 LIWNKLYKFQRD

-393 KGFSGA
+393 KGISGA

-421 RNNVPH
+421 RNNIPH

-479 LKSVGI
+479 LKPAGI
-485 ANIETVLR
+485 PNIETTLR
-493 KAQLIFNRW
+493 KAQMVFNRW
-502 SQLPE
+502 SELPE
-507 RQRTTKA
+507 RERTTKA

-545 AEIGKFPTRLKPIN
+545 AEIGRFPTRLKPIN
-559 ESPSIDTLGEFPPI
+559 ECPEIDTLGEFPPI

-589 PLRYVRPEKRHAYE
+589 PLRYVRPNKRHSYE
-603 NRYDMTVADGR
+603 SRYDMTVGDGR

-619 ADRENQLIQLMRV
+619 IDRENQLIHLMRV

-644 FVLTVEKISQR
+644 FVLTVEKISRR
-655 IEHTLSIIEKHEREY
+655 IEHTLEIIAKHEGEY
-670 HADLNIEELDFDEDG
+670 HADLNIEELDLDEEG
-685 LDMGDLVFGSKV
+685 LDIGDLVFGSKV

-709 RQDLQLDLEEL
+709 RQDLEIDLAEL
-720 QEILQSAK
+720 RQILQSAT
-728 VITPIRDN
+728 VITPRRDN
-736 KLQTLKN
+736 KLQTLKS

-778 PQMKPLGIYTALVTG
+778 PQMEPLGIYTALVTG
-793 GTGTNKSTIPIPSA
+793 GTGTNKSTIPIPSS

-929 IIDDQKN
+929 IIDEQTS

-985 EHEEELANAPSG
+985 EHEAELANAPSG
-997 LYAIARI
+997 LYALAHI
-1004 SDNLRDVVDPGV
+1004 SDNLRDAVKPGV

-1031 QNPLFPYYLA
+1031 QNALFPYYLA
-1041 YITDD
+1041 YITDE
-1046 GQVQANFLQGKQVL
+1046 GEVQANFLQGKQVL
-1060 DYLKKFCSGQNTVA
+1060 DYLKKFCSGQKTVA

-1082 KETKHGRYMDRYS
+1082 RETKHGRYMDRYS
-1095 DLLQQTIEDL
+1095 ALLQKTIEDL

-1115 SLFSKGGTATPQN
+1115 SLFSKGGTAVPQN
-1128 FDDGMADFEL
+1128 VDDGMADFEL
-1138 VAFLV
+1138 VTFLI

>member
-1 MQELEISLANS
+1 MVFLLP
-12 YYYITRIKNSI
+12 
-23 GSGRQIY
+23 Y
-30 DGISASIGII
+30 DSCMGKGTI
-40 ALRRAVKVKQLKN
+40 LQP

-66 DELRQGIQPGAK
+66 DELREALQPGAK
-78 MSVISAFFTIYAYEE
+78 LAVISAYFTIYAYEA
-93 LKKELSQ
+93 LKKELSS
-100 IDELRFIFTTTSYIK
+100 IEEMRFIFTTPSYIK
-115 QKSDFQRE
+115 QKNDFQRE
-123 FYIAHRE
+123 FYIAPRDM
-130 FGNRLSGNE
+130 GNHLSGNE

-155 DCAKWLRQKV
+155 ECADWLRRKV
-165 SIKSYR
+165 RIRSYR
-171 ENNAA
+171 ETDPA
-176 QMRLA
+176 QLRLA
-181 YVENVNPEQD
+181 YVANKDSEQD
-191 IAIQGTVDFSSDGLG
+191 IAIHGTVDFTSDGLG
-206 ITPSARNDMNT
+206 LTPSVRNDSNT
-217 CIYSRTMG
+217 CMYGRGMT
-225 QGVLQIF
+225 QGFLQLF
-232 DSIWNNPAMV
+232 ESIWTNPSAV

-251 EMEVLYKENTPEA
+251 EMEVLYKENAPET

-269 LYHIFE
+269 LYRIFE
-275 AYLGELTEETIIK
+275 AYLGELTEENIIK
-288 TKTGIKAS
+288 TKTGIKES
-296 LIWNKLYKFQRE
+296 LVWNKLYKFQRD

-366 TQNDKRNIFAADR
+366 TQNDKRNIFSTDR

-393 KGFSGA
+393 SGMSGE
-399 INLSTLNWENYDL
+399 INLATLNWENYDL

-427 KDRKTRYERLMED
+427 NERKTRYERLMED
-440 IIKAGVKT
+440 IIKAGVRT

-479 LKSVGI
+479 LKNAGI
-485 ANIETVLR
+485 PSIEYTLR
-493 KAQLIFNRW
+493 KAQLVFNRW
-502 SQLPE
+502 SELPE
-507 RQRTTKA
+507 HERTTKR
-514 FVEMMDLE
+514 FVEMMELD

-536 KHIEKYYNV
+536 KHIEKYYNIE
-545 AEIGKFPTRLKPIN
+545 EIGRFPTRLKPIN
-559 ESPSIDTLGEFPPI
+559 ECAEIDTLGEFPPI
-573 GEVNKMINRL
+573 GEVNKIIRRL

-589 PLRYVRPEKRHAYE
+589 PLRYVRPEKRRAYE
-603 NRYDMTVADGR
+603 KRYDMSVAGGK
-614 SVFRQ
+614 SVFKQ
-619 ADRENQLIQLMRV
+619 VDRENQLVHLMRV

-644 FVLTVEKISQR
+644 FVLTVEKIFRR
-655 IEHTLSIIEKHEREY
+655 ISDTLDIIDRHEGEY
-670 HADLNIEELDFDEDG
+670 RPELNIEEMDFDEEG
-685 LDMGDLVFGSKV
+685 AEVQDLVFGSKV

-709 RQDLQLDLEEL
+709 RQDLAQDLEEL
-720 QEILQSAK
+720 TEILRRAK
-728 VITPIRDN
+728 AITPERDQ
-736 KLQTLKN
+736 KLQTLKK
-743 RIADKIQ
+743 RIAAKIEQ
-750 NPINAGNGKL
+750 PINPGNGKI

-766 ADTAEYLYENIA
+766 ADTAEYLYQEIA
-778 PQMKPLGIYTALVTG
+778 PRMEAVGIYTALVTG
-793 GTGTNKSTIPIPSA
+793 GSEHNKSTLPIPPT
-807 LKRSIKLSDLN
+807 LKRSVRLSDLN

-825 PISKSGKSIFPD
+825 PGSKDGKNIFPEIQD
-837 MQEEIDIL
+837 EIDVL

-884 IGSKNEVIQLLNFW
+884 IGSRNVVIQLVNFW
-898 PTDDLDAYID
+898 PTEDLDAYID
-908 LAERVKGRMVLLDVS
+908 LAARVKGRMVLLDVS

-929 IIDDQKN
+929 IIDEQKS
-936 KEMNDLEYRK
+936 KEMNDLAYRK
-946 KQLQKLQNE
+946 KQLQKLQSE

-985 EHEEELANAPSG
+985 EHEEELSHTPSG

-1004 SDNLRDVVDPGV
+1004 SDNLRDTVQPGV

-1041 YITDD
+1041 YITED
-1046 GQVQANFLQGKQVL
+1046 GRMEANFVQAKQVL
-1060 DYLKKFCSGQNTVA
+1060 DYLKKFCFGQKTVA
-1074 KDLAEVFN
+1074 KDLADAFN
-1082 KETKHGRYMDRYS
+1082 AETKNGRHMEQYS
-1095 DLLQQTIEDL
+1095 ALLSKTIADL
-1105 IGKKQEVGVA
+1105 IGQKQEVGVA
-1115 SLFSKGGTATPQN
+1115 SLFHKGGTAMPQN
-1128 FDDGMADFEL
+1128 VDDGMADFEL
-1138 VAFLV
+1138 VSFVV

>member
-1 MQELEISLANS
+1 MQPPK
-12 YYYITRIKNSI
+12 T
-23 GSGRQIY
+23 
-30 DGISASIGII
+30 
-40 ALRRAVKVKQLKN
+40 
-53 PKILDNKQQGRVI
+53 PKILDNKQQGRVV
-66 DELRQGIQPGAK
+66 DELRLGLHPGAK
-78 MSVISAFFTIYAYEE
+78 LSVISAYFTIYAYEA
-93 LKKELSQ
+93 LKKELAD
-100 IDELRFIFTTTSYIK
+100 IEEMRFIFTTPSYIK

-123 FYIAHRE
+123 FYIAHRDM
-130 FGNRLSGNE
+130 GNRLSGND

-155 DCAKWLRQKV
+155 ECADWLRQKV
-165 SIKSYR
+165 RIKSYR
-171 ENNAA
+171 EKNLA
-176 QMRLA
+176 QMRLT
-181 YVENVNPEQD
+181 YVENAEPEAD
-191 IAIQGTVDFSSDGLG
+191 IAIQGTVDFTSDGLG

-217 CIYSRTMG
+217 CMYGRSMT
-225 QGVLQIF
+225 QGFLQSF
-232 DSIWNNPAMV
+232 EGIWNNPAAV

-251 EMEVLYKENTPEA
+251 EMEILYKENTPESV
-264 IYFIT
+264 YFIT

-288 TKTGIKAS
+288 TRTGIKES
-296 LIWNKLYKFQRE
+296 LIWNKLYKFQRD

-366 TQNDKRNIFAADR
+366 TQNDRRNIFAADR

-393 KGFSGA
+393 KGLSGS
-399 INLSTLNWENYDL
+399 INLATLNWENYDL

-421 RNNVPH
+421 RNNIPH
-427 KDRKTRYERLMED
+427 NDRKTRYERLMED

-479 LKSVGI
+479 LKPAGI
-485 ANIETVLR
+485 PSIEFTLR
-493 KAQLIFNRW
+493 KAQLVFNKW
-502 SQLPE
+502 SELPE
-507 RQRTTKA
+507 RERTTKR
-514 FVEMMDLE
+514 FVEMMDLD

-536 KHIEKYYNV
+536 KHIEKYYNIS
-545 AEIGKFPTRLKPIN
+545 EIGKFPTRLRPIN

-573 GEVNKMINRL
+573 GEVNKMIRRL

-589 PLRYVRPEKRHAYE
+589 PLRYVLPEKRRAYE
-603 NRYDMTVADGR
+603 KRYDMSVAGGK
-614 SVFRQ
+614 SVFKQ
-619 ADRENQLIQLMRV
+619 ADRENQLVHLMRV

-644 FVLTVEKISQR
+644 FVLTVEKISRR
-655 IEHTLSIIEKHEREY
+655 ISATLEIIKRHEGEY
-670 HADLNIEELDFDEDG
+670 HAELNIEELDFDEDG
-685 LDMGDLVFGSKV
+685 LDTQDLVFGSRV

-709 RQDLQLDLEEL
+709 RQDLELDLEEL
-720 QEILQSAK
+720 TQILNSAK
-728 VITPIRDN
+728 VITPKRDM

-743 RIADKIQ
+743 RIASKIE
-750 NPINAGNGKL
+750 NPINPGNGKL
-760 IIFTAF
+760 LIFTAF
-766 ADTAEYLYENIA
+766 ADTAEYLYKNIA
-778 PQMKPLGIYTALVTG
+778 PAMEPLGIYTALVTG
-793 GTGTNKSTIPIPSA
+793 SSESNKSTLPIPSSM
-807 LKRSIKLSDLN
+807 KRNIKLSDLN

-825 PISKSGKSIFPD
+825 PIAKEGKNIFPD
-837 MQEEIDIL
+837 MKDEIDIL

-898 PTDDLDAYID
+898 PTEDLDAYID

-929 IIDDQKN
+929 IIDEQKS

-985 EHEEELANAPSG
+985 EHEEELASAPSG

-1004 SDNLRDVVDPGV
+1004 SDNLRDTVKPGV

-1031 QNPLFPYYLA
+1031 QNPLFPYYLT

-1046 GQVQANFLQGKQVL
+1046 GEVEANFLQAKQVL
-1060 DYLKKFCSGQNTVA
+1060 DYLKKFCSGQKTVA
-1074 KDLAEVFN
+1074 KDLADVFN
-1082 KETKHGRYMDRYS
+1082 AETKHGRRMEKYS
-1095 DLLQQTIEDL
+1095 ALLQKTIEDL

-1115 SLFSKGGTATPQN
+1115 SLFSKGGTAMPQS
-1128 FDDGMADFEL
+1128 FDNGMADFEL
-1138 VAFLV
+1138 VDFVV

>member
-1 MQELEISLANS
+1 MQP
-12 YYYITRIKNSI
+12 
-23 GSGRQIY
+23 
-30 DGISASIGII
+30 
-40 ALRRAVKVKQLKN
+40 

-66 DELRQGIQPGAK
+66 DELRAALRPGTKLA
-78 MSVISAFFTIYAYEE
+78 VISAYFTIYAYEA
-93 LKKELSQ
+93 LKKELSS
-100 IDELRFIFTTTSYIK
+100 IEEMRFIFTTPSYIK
-115 QKSDFQRE
+115 QKNDFQRE
-123 FYIAHRE
+123 FYITPRDM
-130 FGNRLSGNE
+130 GNHLSGNE

-155 DCAKWLRQKV
+155 ECADWLRRKV
-165 SIKSYR
+165 RIRSYR
-171 ENNAA
+171 ETDPA
-176 QMRLA
+176 QLRLA
-181 YVENVNPEQD
+181 YVANKDSEQD
-191 IAIQGTVDFSSDGLG
+191 VAIHGTVDFTSDGLG
-206 ITPSARNDMNT
+206 LTPSVRNDSNT
-217 CIYSRTMG
+217 CMYGRGMT
-225 QGVLQIF
+225 QGFLQLF
-232 DSIWNNPAMV
+232 ESIWSNPSAV

-251 EMEVLYKENTPEA
+251 EMEVLYKENAPEA
-264 IYFIT
+264 IYFIA

-275 AYLGELTEETIIK
+275 AYLGELTEENIIK
-288 TKTGIKAS
+288 TKTGIKES
-296 LIWNKLYKFQRE
+296 LVWNKLYKFQRD

-339 IIKYYEL
+339 IIRYYEL
-346 RNDRVLVLA
+346 RNDRVLVLV

-366 TQNDKRNIFAADR
+366 TQNDKRNIFSTDR

-393 KGFSGA
+393 SGMSGE
-399 INLSTLNWENYDL
+399 INLATLNWENYDL

-427 KDRKTRYERLMED
+427 NERKTRYERLMED
-440 IIKAGVKT
+440 IIKAGVRT

-479 LKSVGI
+479 LKNAGI
-485 ANIETVLR
+485 PSIEYTLR
-493 KAQLIFNRW
+493 KAQLVFNRW
-502 SQLPE
+502 SELPE
-507 RQRTTKA
+507 HERTTKR
-514 FVEMMDLE
+514 FVEMMELD

-536 KHIEKYYNV
+536 KHIEKYYNIE
-545 AEIGKFPTRLKPIN
+545 EIGRFPTRLKPIN
-559 ESPSIDTLGEFPPI
+559 ECAEIDTLGEFPPI
-573 GEVNKMINRL
+573 GEVNKIIRRL

-589 PLRYVRPEKRHAYE
+589 PLRYVRPEKRRAYE
-603 NRYDMTVADGR
+603 KRYDMSVAGGK
-614 SVFRQ
+614 SVFKQ
-619 ADRENQLIQLMRV
+619 VDRENQLVHLMRV

-644 FVLTVEKISQR
+644 FVLTVEKIFRR
-655 IEHTLSIIEKHEREY
+655 ISDTLDIIDRHEGEY
-670 HADLNIEELDFDEDG
+670 RPELNIEEMDFDEEG
-685 LDMGDLVFGSKV
+685 AEVQDLVFGSKV

-709 RQDLQLDLEEL
+709 RQDLAQDLEEL
-720 QEILQSAK
+720 TEILRRAK
-728 VITPIRDN
+728 AITPERDQ
-736 KLQTLKN
+736 KLQTLKK
-743 RIADKIQ
+743 RIAAKIEQ
-750 NPINAGNGKL
+750 PINPGNGKI

-766 ADTAEYLYENIA
+766 ADTAEYLYQEIA
-778 PQMKPLGIYTALVTG
+778 PRMEAVGIYTALVTG
-793 GTGTNKSTIPIPSA
+793 GSEHNKSTLPIPPT
-807 LKRSIKLSDLN
+807 LKRSVRLSDLN

-825 PISKSGKSIFPD
+825 PGSKAGKNIFPEIQD
-837 MQEEIDIL
+837 EIDVL

-884 IGSKNEVIQLLNFW
+884 IGSRNAVIQLVIFW
-898 PTDDLDAYID
+898 PTEDLDAYID
-908 LAERVKGRMVLLDVS
+908 LAARVKGRMVLLDVS

-929 IIDDQKN
+929 IIDEQKSM
-936 KEMNDLEYRK
+936 EMNDLAYRK
-946 KQLQKLQNE
+946 KQLQKLQSE

-985 EHEEELANAPSG
+985 EHEEELSHTPSG

-1004 SDNLRDVVDPGV
+1004 SDNLRDTVQPGV

-1041 YITDD
+1041 YITED
-1046 GQVQANFLQGKQVL
+1046 GKVEANFVQAKQVL
-1060 DYLKKFCSGQNTVA
+1060 DYLKKFCFGQKVVA
-1074 KDLAEVFN
+1074 KELADVFN
-1082 KETKHGRYMDRYS
+1082 AETKHGRRMERYS
-1095 DLLQQTIEDL
+1095 ALLSNAITDL
-1105 IGKKQEVGVA
+1105 IGQKQEVGVA
-1115 SLFSKGGTATPQN
+1115 SLFRKGGTAMPQN
-1128 FDDGMADFEL
+1128 VDDGMADFEL
-1138 VAFLV
+1138 VDFVV

>member
-1 MQELEISLANS
+1 M
-12 YYYITRIKNSI
+12 
-23 GSGRQIY
+23 RQ
-30 DGISASIGII
+30 
-40 ALRRAVKVKQLKN
+40 

-66 DELRQGIQPGAK
+66 DELRQGIKSGAK
-78 MSVISAFFTIYAYEE
+78 MSVISAYFTIYAYEA
-93 LKKELSQ
+93 LKKELAD
-100 IDELRFIFTTTSYIK
+100 IDELRFIFTTPSYIK
-115 QKSDFQRE
+115 QKSDYQRE
-123 FYIAHRE
+123 FYIAHKE

-155 DCAKWLRQKV
+155 DCAQWLRKKV
-165 SIKSYR
+165 KVKSYQ
-171 ENNAA
+171 ETNPA

-181 YVENVNPEQD
+181 YVTNTDPEQD
-191 IAIQGTVDFSSDGLG
+191 IAIQGTVDFSGDGLG

-217 CIYSRTMG
+217 CIYSRGMAQT
-225 QGVLQIF
+225 VLQIF

-242 EDVTEKVLS
+242 EEVTEKVLS
-251 EMEVLYKENTPEA
+251 EMEILYKENTPEV

-275 AYLGELTEETIIK
+275 AYLGELTEENIIK
-288 TKTGIKAS
+288 TRTGIKDS
-296 LIWNKLYKFQRE
+296 LIWNKLYKFQRD

-393 KGFSGA
+393 NGYSGT

-421 RNNVPH
+421 RNNIPH
-427 KDRKTRYERLMED
+427 KEHKTRYERLMED

-479 LKSVGI
+479 LKNTGI
-485 ANIETVLR
+485 PNIENTLR
-493 KAQLIFNRW
+493 KAQTVFNRW
-502 SQLPE
+502 SELPE
-507 RQRTTKA
+507 KDRTTKA

-545 AEIGKFPTRLKPIN
+545 AEIGKFPNRLKPIN
-559 ESPSIDTLGEFPPI
+559 ECPEIDTLGEFPPI

-589 PLRYVRPEKRHAYE
+589 PLRYIRSDKREAYE
-603 NRYDMTVADGR
+603 EKYDMSVGDGR
-614 SVFRQ
+614 SVFKQ
-619 ADRENQLIQLMRV
+619 VDRENQLIHLMRV

-644 FVLTVEKISQR
+644 FALTVEKIARR
-655 IEHTLSIIEKHEREY
+655 IDETLEIIEKHAGEY
-670 HADLNIEELDFDEDG
+670 HPDLNIEELDFDEEG
-685 LDMGDLVFGSKV
+685 LDIDDLVFGSKV

-709 RQDLQLDLEEL
+709 RQDLEIDLEEL
-720 QEILQSAK
+720 QQIFESAR
-728 VITPIRDN
+728 VITPDRDN
-736 KLQTLKN
+736 KLQTLKS
-743 RIADKIQ
+743 RIDGKIQ
-750 NPINAGNGKL
+750 HPINDGNGKL

-766 ADTAEYLYENIA
+766 ADTAEYLYQNIA
-778 PQMKPLGIYTALVTG
+778 PQMAKMGKYTALVTG
-793 GTGTNKSTIPIPSA
+793 GTGTNKSTIPIPASM
-807 LKRSIKLSDLN
+807 KKNIKLSDLN

-825 PISKSGKSIFPD
+825 PLSKDGKSIFPD
-837 MQEEIDIL
+837 MQDEIDVL

-884 IGSKNEVIQLLNFW
+884 IGSKNTDIQLLNFW
-898 PTDDLDAYID
+898 PTDDLNAYID

-929 IIDDQKN
+929 IIDDRTT

-985 EHEEELANAPSG
+985 EHGEELANAPSG

-1004 SDNLRDVVDPGV
+1004 SDNLRDTVKPGV

-1031 QNPLFPYYLA
+1031 QNALFPYYLA
-1041 YITDD
+1041 YITDE
-1046 GQVQANFLQGKQVL
+1046 GEVKANFLQGKQVL
-1060 DYLKKFCSGQNTVA
+1060 DYLKKFCSGQDTIA

-1082 KETKHGRYMDRYS
+1082 EETRQGRKMDKYS
-1095 DLLQQTIEDL
+1095 DLLQKTIEDL

-1115 SLFSKGGTATPQN
+1115 SLFSKGGTAVPQN
-1128 FDDGMADFEL
+1128 VDDGLADFEL
-1138 VAFLV
+1138 VTFLV

>member
-1 MQELEISLANS
+1 MQP
-12 YYYITRIKNSI
+12 
-23 GSGRQIY
+23 
-30 DGISASIGII
+30 
-40 ALRRAVKVKQLKN
+40 

-66 DELRQGIQPGAK
+66 DELCPGLRPGAK
-78 MSVISAFFTIYAYEE
+78 LAVISAYFTIYAYEA
-93 LKKELSQ
+93 LKKELAG
-100 IDELRFIFTTTSYIK
+100 IKEMRFIFTMPSYIK
-115 QKSDFQRE
+115 KKSDFQRE
-123 FYIAHRE
+123 FYIASHDM
-130 FGNRLSGNE
+130 GNRLSGND

-155 DCAKWLRQKV
+155 ECAAWLRKKV
-165 SIKSYR
+165 RIKSYR
-171 ENNAA
+171 ETNPA

-181 YVENVNPEQD
+181 YVENEDPEQD

-206 ITPSARNDMNT
+206 LTPSLRNDANT
-217 CIYSRTMG
+217 CMYGRSAT
-225 QGVLQIF
+225 QGFLQLF
-232 DSIWNNPAMV
+232 DGIWDNPAAV

-264 IYFIT
+264 VYFIT

-288 TKTGIKAS
+288 TRTGIKES
-296 LIWNKLYKFQRE
+296 LVWNKLYKFQRD

-366 TQNDKRNIFAADR
+366 TQNDKRNIFVADR

-393 KGFSGA
+393 KGMSGA
-399 INLSTLNWENYDL
+399 INLSTLKWGNYDL

-421 RNNVPH
+421 RNNIPH
-427 KDRKTRYERLMED
+427 NDRKTRYERLMED
-440 IIKAGVKT
+440 IIKAGVRT

-472 TEGKNDA
+472 TEGRNDA
-479 LKSVGI
+479 LKKAGI
-485 ANIETVLR
+485 PSIEFTLR
-493 KAQLIFNRW
+493 KAQLVFNKW
-502 SQLPE
+502 SELPE
-507 RQRTTKA
+507 QERTTKR
-514 FVEMMDLE
+514 FVEMMDLD

-536 KHIEKYYNV
+536 KHIEKYYNI
-545 AEIGKFPTRLKPIN
+545 AEIGRFPTSLKPIN
-559 ESPSIDTLGEFPPI
+559 ECAEIDILGEFPPI
-573 GEVNKMINRL
+573 GEVNKMIRRL

-589 PLRYVRPEKRHAYE
+589 PLRYIRPEKRRAYE
-603 NRYDMTVADGR
+603 KRYDMSVAGGK

-619 ADRENQLIQLMRV
+619 SDRENQLVHLMRV

-655 IEHTLSIIEKHEREY
+655 IASTLEIIERHEGEY
-670 HADLNIEELDFDEDG
+670 HAELNIEELDFDEEG
-685 LDMGDLVFGSKV
+685 LDTQDLVFGSKV

-709 RQDLQLDLEEL
+709 RQDLEQDAEEL
-720 QEILQSAK
+720 AEILKSAK
-728 VITPIRDN
+728 VITPQRDN
-736 KLQTLKN
+736 KLQTLKD
-743 RIADKIQ
+743 RIARKIE
-750 NPINAGNGKL
+750 NPINPGNGKL

-766 ADTAEYLYENIA
+766 ADTAEYLYQNIA
-778 PQMKPLGIYTALVTG
+778 PAMESSGIYTALVTG
-793 GTGTNKSTIPIPSA
+793 GSESNKSTLPIPAA
-807 LKRSIKLSDLN
+807 LRRSVRLSDLN

-825 PISKSGKSIFPD
+825 PASKEGKNIFPD

-884 IGSKNEVIQLLNFW
+884 IGSKNEVIQLVNFW
-898 PTDDLDAYID
+898 PTEDLDAYID

-929 IIDDQKN
+929 IIDEQKN
-936 KEMNDLEYRK
+936 KEMNDLAYRK

-985 EHEEELANAPSG
+985 EHEEELSHAPSG
-997 LYAIARI
+997 LYAIVRI
-1004 SDNLRDVVDPGV
+1004 SDNLRDTVQPGV

-1041 YITDD
+1041 YITED
-1046 GQVQANFLQGKQVL
+1046 GKVEANFLQAKQVL
-1060 DYLKKFCSGQNTVA
+1060 DYLKKFCSGQKTVA
-1074 KDLAEVFN
+1074 KDLADVFN
-1082 KETKHGRYMDRYS
+1082 AETKHGRRMEKYS
-1095 DLLQQTIEDL
+1095 ALLTKSIEDL

-1115 SLFSKGGTATPQN
+1115 SLFSKGGTAMPQS

-1138 VAFLV
+1138 VDFVV

>member
-1 MQELEISLANS
+1 M
-12 YYYITRIKNSI
+12 
-23 GSGRQIY
+23 
-30 DGISASIGII
+30 
-40 ALRRAVKVKQLKN
+40 KQ
-53 PKILDNKQQGRVI
+53 PKILDNKLHGRVI
-66 DELRQGIQPGAK
+66 DELRQGIHPKAK
-78 MSVISAFFTIYAYEE
+78 LSVISAYFTIYAYEE
-93 LKKELSQ
+93 LKQELSQ
-100 IDELRFIFTTTSYIK
+100 IDELRFIFTIPSYIK
-115 QKSDFQRE
+115 QESDFQRE

-130 FGNRLSGNE
+130 FCNQLSGNE

-155 DCAKWLRQKV
+155 DCAKWLRKKV
-165 SIKSYR
+165 KIKSYR
-171 ENNAA
+171 KNNPA

-181 YVENVNPEQD
+181 YVENTDPEQD

-206 ITPSARNDMNT
+206 ITPSARNDANT
-217 CIYSRTMG
+217 CMYGRNMS
-225 QGVLQIF
+225 QGFLQLF
-232 DSIWNNPAMV
+232 EGIWNNPTMV

-264 IYFIT
+264 IYFII

-275 AYLGELTEETIIK
+275 AYLGELTEDTIIK
-288 TKTGIKAS
+288 SKTGIKES
-296 LIWNKLYKFQRE
+296 LIWNKLYKFQRD
-308 GVMGAID
+308 GVIGAID

-355 PKKLRENWTIY
+355 PKKLKENWTIY
-366 TQNDKRNIFAADR
+366 TQNDKRNIFSADR

-393 KGFSGA
+393 KGFSGS
-399 INLSTLNWENYDL
+399 INLSTLNWGNYDL

-421 RNNVPH
+421 RNNIPH
-427 KDRKTRYERLMED
+427 NDRKTRYERLMED

-479 LKSVGI
+479 LKSAGI
-485 ANIETVLR
+485 PNIETTLR
-493 KAQLIFNRW
+493 KAQMIFNRW
-502 SQLPE
+502 SNLPE
-507 RQRTTKA
+507 QQRTTKS

-545 AEIGKFPTRLKPIN
+545 AEIGRFPTRLKPIN
-559 ESPSIDTLGEFPPI
+559 EYPEIDTLGEFPPI

-589 PLRYVRPEKRHAYE
+589 PIRYVRLNKRHAYE
-603 NRYDMTVADGR
+603 RKYDMNVGDGHG
-614 SVFRQ
+614 VFRQ
-619 ADRENQLIQLMRV
+619 VDRENQLIHLMRV

-655 IEHTLSIIEKHEREY
+655 IANTLDIIEKHEGEY
-670 HADLNIEELDFDEDG
+670 RPELNIEELNFDEEG
-685 LDMGDLVFGSKV
+685 LDIDDLIFGNKV
-697 KVLLQDMDLIKW
+697 KILLQDMDLIKW
-709 RQDLQLDLEEL
+709 KQDLNFDLEEL
-720 QEILQSAK
+720 QHILQNAK
-728 VITPIRDN
+728 IIKPERDN
-736 KLQTLKN
+736 KLQTLKK
-743 RIADKIQ
+743 RIQCKIR
-750 NPINAGNGKL
+750 NPINERNRKL

-778 PQMKPLGIYTALVTG
+778 PYLLSSGVYTALVIG
-793 GTGTNKSTIPIPSA
+793 GSSTNKSTIPIPLA
-807 LKRSIKLSDLN
+807 LRKNIKLSDLN

-825 PISKSGKSIFPD
+825 PQSKGGKHIFPD
-837 MQEEIDIL
+837 MQDEIDVL

-884 IGSKNEVIQLLNFW
+884 IGSKNKFIQLLNFW
-898 PTDDLDAYID
+898 PTRDLDAYID

-923 ATGEEN
+923 STGEEN
-929 IIDDQKN
+929 IIDDQKT
-936 KEMNDLEYRK
+936 KDMNDLEYRK

-971 TFNDFKIDLMEYMK
+971 TFNDFKCDLMEYMK
-985 EHEEELANAPSG
+985 VHEQELANAPNG

-1004 SDNLRDVVDPGV
+1004 SDNLRAVVDPGV

-1031 QNPLFPYYLA
+1031 QNALYPYYLA
-1041 YITDD
+1041 YIKAN
-1046 GQVQANFLQGKQVL
+1046 GEVAANFMQGKQVL
-1060 DYLKKFCSGQNTVA
+1060 DYLKKFCSGQNVVA
-1074 KDLAEVFN
+1074 KDLADAFN
-1082 KETKHGRYMDRYS
+1082 AETKHGRCMNKYS
-1095 DLLQQTIEDL
+1095 YLLQKTIEDL

-1115 SLFSKGGTATPQN
+1115 SLFSKGGTAMLQN
-1128 FDDGMADFEL
+1128 FDDSMADFEL